1 MTQTIPRPAAATT
14 RGARRL
20 LAPVAIAVAA
30 GLAFASVLPGSS
42 FVFDDH
48 VLIEK
53 NMLLRRAD
61 VWWAAFGRDYFE
73 TSEHPGGSGYYRPV
87 ATLTDAVDVRVWRG
101 SARGSHITNLVLHA
115 AASVAVGPALVAL
128 GATPAAAW
136 IAALVFAVHPAHA
149 ESVAFVSGRG
159 DVLAGLWTFIALAL
173 AASARRFAVFAFGF
187 ATLAAYLSKEAA
199 IVLPLLVGLV
209 WMAQRS
215 HAPSVDE
222 SSRNRWQMLW
232 IVLAVTSLVAFVMRY
247 TALGRLLPASAG
259 NAGGFGVTLPLQS
272 LGFALASLYAPQ
284 RRLAMEPD
292 PALLSLLHVVAGVAV
307 AALLWLA
314 SRRVDPE
321 SRPFLRR
328 AAIAA
333 AIALVPVLNWL
344 PQETRLSE
352 RFLYLASG
360 FAFAPIGVLVRWGW
374 LRGGTWRPAV
384 AGAAAVAVLLLLGT
398 SAWRARAWR
407 DDIVVW
413 RIATAEEPQR
423 ALFWSRYG
431 LALLERHS
439 LTDAERAL
447 GRAIELD
454 PKDFAAQ
461 QHLGIVLHQQD
472 RPALAITQYEKALAL
487 QPRNVYLLLNMAM
500 SEAAIGNV
508 RGAYD
513 RTLQALEIAPNHFDA
528 TRSAGG
534 YAVQLGMWADA
545 RRHLEAALRQRPG
558 DPALHQQLDGVK
570 RREARPPAP

>member
-352 RFLYLASG
+352 RFLYIASG

-384 AGAAAVAVLLLLGT
+384 AGAAAVAVLLLLGA